1 LANFYLDNPDIEH
14 VLRRI
19 DLSEVSRLRERD
31 FAEAKECDFAPADA
45 EDALENYLKVLEL
58 VGEIAGEHIAP
69 LAEEVDREGAG
80 FSDGNV
86 CYAPGTSRALKMLS
100 DADLMGMTLPRK
112 FGGLNFPVTVY
123 SAAIEIVSRADAALM
138 TIFGLQDIA
147 ETINSFADEEM
158 KSEYLPRF
166 SAGQVTGAMVLTEP
180 DAGSDLQAVMLQAT
194 EDSEKP
200 GLWRLNGVKRFITNG
215 CGDVLL
221 VLGRS
226 EPNTTDGRGL
236 SLFLCEK
243 GPSVRIRR
251 IENKLGIK
259 GSPTCEIQFCNVPAR
274 LIGKRRR
281 GLTQYVMDLMN
292 GARIAIASQGLGIA
306 QAAFVAAKEF
316 AEAREQFGKK
326 IKDIPAVRD
335 ILVGMKADVEASR
348 ALVYETARVVD
359 LADGLEAY
367 RESGIV
373 ADKDKLQAI
382 RAEEGKYSKYASLL
396 TPMSKHF
403 ACEKAVEIASAS
415 IQVHGGSGYMKDYE
429 VERYYRDARITTI
442 YEGTTELQVV
452 AAIGGIMSGTF
463 ERFVDELDGSLDASS
478 DEAIRG
484 RLRQAFGL
492 AKGCTEFLK
501 SKNDSSYTD
510 LHARELVEIGIDVI
524 NGYLLLRLSP
534 GDAHK
539 RAVAKR
545 YVERALPRAHM
556 LAEYVKSGDRI
567 TLDEYET
574 IVDQD

>member
-1 LANFYLDNPDIEH
+1 LANFYLDNPDIEYL
-14 VLRRI
+14 LRRI
-19 DLSEVSRLRERD
+19 DLAEVIRLRERD
-31 FAEAKECDFAPADA
+31 FADVKDYDFAPSDA
-45 EDALENYLKVLEL
+45 GDGLENYLKVLEL

-69 LAEEVDREGAG
+69 LAEEVDKEGACFDKG
-80 FSDGNV
+80 EV
-86 CYAPGTSRALKMLS
+86 CYAPGTVEALKMLS
-100 DADLMGMTLPRK
+100 KADLMGMTLPRRY
-112 FGGLNFPVTVY
+112 GGLNFPVTIY

-147 ETINSFADEEM
+147 ETINSFADEGM

-180 DAGSDLQAVMLQAT
+180 DAGSDLQAVMLQAA
-194 EDSEKP
+194 EDPEEP

-236 SLFLCEK
+236 SLFVCEK
-243 GPSVRIRR
+243 GRSVRIRR

-259 GSPTCEIQFCNVPAR
+259 GSPTCEIQFCNTPAR

-281 GLTQYVMDLMN
+281 GLTLYVMDLMN
-292 GARIAIASQGLGIA
+292 GARLAIASQGLGIA
-306 QAAFVAAKEF
+306 QAAYVAAKEF

-335 ILVGMKADVEASR
+335 MLVRMKTDVEASR

-373 ADKDKLQAI
+373 TDKEELREI
-382 RAEEGKYSKYASLL
+382 RTEQGKYSKYASLL

-403 ACEKAVEIASAS
+403 ACEKAVEIASTA

-463 ERFVDELDGSLDASS
+463 ERFVEELDESVEASS
-478 DEAIRG
+478 DKELRGALKEACE
-484 RLRQAFGL
+484 L
-492 AKGCTEFLK
+492 AKGCAEFLK
-501 SKNDSSYTD
+501 SKDDSAYTD
-510 LHARELVEIGIDVI
+510 LHAGELVEMAMDVI
-524 NGYLLLRLSP
+524 NGYLLLRLAHAGGVHQERGPNHP
-534 GDAHK
+534 G
-539 RAVAKR
+539 
-545 YVERALPRAHM
+545 
-556 LAEYVKSGDRI
+556 
-567 TLDEYET
+567 
-574 IVDQD
+574 

>member
-1 LANFYLDNPDIEH
+1 MANFYLDNPDIEYL
-14 VLRRI
+14 LRRI
-19 DLSEVSRLRERD
+19 DLAEVIRLRERD
-31 FAEAKECDFAPADA
+31 FADVKDYDFAPSDA
-45 EDALENYLKVLEL
+45 GDGLENYLKVLEL

-69 LAEEVDREGAG
+69 LAEEVDKEGACFDKG
-80 FSDGNV
+80 EV
-86 CYAPGTSRALKMLS
+86 CYAPGTVEALKMLS
-100 DADLMGMTLPRK
+100 KADLMGMTLPRRY
-112 FGGLNFPVTVY
+112 GGLNFPVTIY

-147 ETINSFADEEM
+147 ETINSFADEGM

-180 DAGSDLQAVMLQAT
+180 DAGSDLQAVMLQAA
-194 EDSEKP
+194 EDPEEP

-236 SLFLCEK
+236 SLFVCEK
-243 GPSVRIRR
+243 GRSVRIRR

-259 GSPTCEIQFCNVPAR
+259 GSPTCEIQFCNTPAR

-281 GLTQYVMDLMN
+281 GLTLYVMDLMN
-292 GARIAIASQGLGIA
+292 GARLAIASQGLGIA
-306 QAAFVAAKEF
+306 QAAYVAAKEF

-335 ILVGMKADVEASR
+335 MLVRMKTDVEASR

-373 ADKDKLQAI
+373 TDKEELREI
-382 RAEEGKYSKYASLL
+382 RTEQGKYSKYASLL

-403 ACEKAVEIASAS
+403 ACEKAVEIASTA

-463 ERFVDELDGSLDASS
+463 ERFVEELDESVEASS
-478 DEAIRG
+478 DKELRGALKEACE
-484 RLRQAFGL
+484 L
-492 AKGCTEFLK
+492 AKGCAEFLK
-501 SKNDSSYTD
+501 SKDDSAYTD
-510 LHARELVEIGIDVI
+510 LHAGELVEMAMDVI
-524 NGYLLLRLSP
+524 NGYLLLRLSS
-534 GDAHK
+534 GDEHK
-539 RAVAKR
+539 HTVAKR
-545 YVERALPRAHM
+545 YVGRALPRARM
-556 LAEYVKSGDRI
+556 LAEYIKSGDRI

-574 IVDQD
+574 IVG